1 MTDRASFI
9 AERRDRLIAALTRTD
24 GGALDGVL
32 DILERAWLEDRF
44 VLLAGNGGSA
54 ATAEHM
60 NLDLSKTIARI
71 AGPGRGFRTIALT
84 HGSALSA
91 WANDLG
97 PEAVFSGQVRDLGRA
112 GDVLVVLS
120 ALGNSDNVID
130 AVRAARDLGLHSIAF
145 LGAGGGLTRE
155 LVDVAIVVDSD
166 DYGIIEDTHLALGH
180 FVTDYFAEWAREPR
194 VRGVKPS

>member
-1 MTDRASFI
+1 VKDRASFI
-9 AERRDRLIAALTRTD
+9 VERRDRLIAALTRTD
-24 GGALDGVL
+24 GGALDDVL
-32 DILERAWLEDRF
+32 DLLERAWLEDRF

-84 HGSALSA
+84 HGSALSS

-112 GDVLVVLS
+112 GDILVVLS
-120 ALGNSDNVID
+120 AMGNSDNVIE
-130 AVRAARDLGLHSIAF
+130 AVRAARDVGLHTIAF

-155 LVDVAIVVDSD
+155 LVDVAVVVESD

-180 FVTDYFAEWAREPR
+180 FVTDYFVEWACEPR
-194 VRGVKPS
+194 ARGA

>member
-194 VRGVKPS
+194 VRGT

>member
-1 MTDRASFI
+1 VTDRASFI
-9 AERRDRLIAALTRTD
+9 AERRDRLIAALARTD
-24 GGALDGVL
+24 GGSLDGVL
-32 DILERAWLEDRF
+32 DILEQAWLEDRF

-112 GDVLVVLS
+112 GDALVVLS

-130 AVRAARDLGLHSIAF
+130 AVRAARDLGLHTIAF

-155 LVDVAIVVDSD
+155 LVDVAVVVESD

-180 FVTDYFAEWAREPR
+180 FVTDYFAQWAREPR
-194 VRGVKPS
+194 MRGT

>member
-1 MTDRASFI
+1 MKDRPSFI
-9 AERRDRLIAALTRTD
+9 VERRDRLIAALTRTD
-24 GGALDGVL
+24 GGSLDGVL

-91 WANDLG
+91 WANDLARRQSS
-97 PEAVFSGQVRDLGRA
+97 PARCETS
-112 GDVLVVLS
+112 
-120 ALGNSDNVID
+120 
-130 AVRAARDLGLHSIAF
+130 AVRGTSWSCF
-145 LGAGGGLTRE
+145 LQWATR
-155 LVDVAIVVDSD
+155 
-166 DYGIIEDTHLALGH
+166 T
-180 FVTDYFAEWAREPR
+180 T
-194 VRGVKPS
+194 

>member
-9 AERRDRLIAALTRTD
+9 AERRDRLIAALARTD
-24 GGALDGVL
+24 GGSLDGVL
-32 DILERAWLEDRF
+32 DILEQAWLEDRF

-112 GDVLVVLS
+112 GDILVVLS
-120 ALGNSDNVID
+120 AMGNSDNVIE
-130 AVRAARDLGLHSIAF
+130 AVRAARDVGLHTIAF

-155 LVDVAIVVDSD
+155 LVDVAVVVESD

-180 FVTDYFAEWAREPR
+180 FVTDYFVEWACEPR
-194 VRGVKPS
+194 ARGA